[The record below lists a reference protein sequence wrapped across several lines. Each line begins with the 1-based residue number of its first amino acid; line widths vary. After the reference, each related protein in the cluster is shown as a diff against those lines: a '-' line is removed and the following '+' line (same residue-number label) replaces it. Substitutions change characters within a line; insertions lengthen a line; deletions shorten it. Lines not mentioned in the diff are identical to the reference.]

1 MTREIDS
8 VLETINI
15 TSKTHVNKTSEDN
28 IKQKKTSNEMSTTK
42 SNKMSSN
49 YKMFSKMSNRFLFQF
64 PDH

>member
-28 IKQKKTSNEMSTTK
+28 IKKK
-42 SNKMSSN
+42 
-49 YKMFSKMSNRFLFQF
+49 F
-64 PDH
+64 